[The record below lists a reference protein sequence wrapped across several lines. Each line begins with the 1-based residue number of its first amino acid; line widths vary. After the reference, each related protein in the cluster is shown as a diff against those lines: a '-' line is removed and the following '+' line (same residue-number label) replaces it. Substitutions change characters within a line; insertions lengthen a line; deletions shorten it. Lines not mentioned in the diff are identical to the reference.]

1 MHYLEVSGIFCFWS
15 SIFLGTFL
23 NYYRLSVAPKAAS
36 LSPTLGVLFPTLAAY
51 IERLWPLF
59 MLLVFYMGYWAVCLL
74 IFQKLPIFRNS
85 GLVIGIGAGVFSLLA
100 LIFQWIV
107 FIFRLHIFEQI
118 PGWYWPIMVKPNLIK
133 NSAFFIT
140 LLVFILLTLFLVHK
154 FPRKYFIGLILTS
167 LAFIGTQLSVGYME
181 GRGLA
186 SLTDRFFLSYHR
198 VYTEEACNSSVSAYN
213 AIVNYEDNYPSMFFQ
228 TKPPG
233 VLWLSFQI
241 KNLANL
247 RFLSPVLDRFS
258 NDLTLSEFLPGMSSL
273 SCKRTMALVT
283 LLFPLVASTSIWV
296 IYGFSKRIIGGSD
309 FALIASYSAI
319 LFLLA
324 PNIVLL
330 ALFPD
335 QALYSPLFLLVA
347 GVIFWSMKN
356 KSFAGCFLAG
366 IALYCANFLSFSMLP
381 LFIVPLIYFACTL
394 WQEEKLSEFWARNK
408 STLFPIGLGALF
420 TLIVFKVFVNYD
432 IFTRFQRMMTTRI
445 EGDFYTRL
453 GISLTREATFFEKI
467 QQTWNAAILNNI
479 ELAVAINIPVF
490 VLFVVMGLRSVSN
503 VFNRKPDPNSPINA
517 TLFITYLALNAIR
530 AVLGEAGR
538 LWMFW
543 VPVMALLTVQY
554 LLPFFRRNR
563 WAMPV
568 FACGLIFSLFLTY
581 QFQDYLMPQLLP

>member
-1 MHYLEVSGIFCFWS
+1 MHYLKVSGIVSFWS

-23 NYYRLSVAPKAAS
+23 SYYRLSVAPKVAS

-51 IERLWPLF
+51 MERLWPLF
-59 MLLVFYMGYWAVCLL
+59 MLLVFCMGYWTVCLL
-74 IFQKLPIFRNS
+74 MFQKIPLFRNP

-100 LIFQWIV
+100 SIFQWVV
-107 FIFRLHIFEQI
+107 FVFRLHIFEQI
-118 PGWYWPIMVKPNLIK
+118 PGWYWPIIVKPDIISNG
-133 NSAFFIT
+133 AFFIA
-140 LLVFILLTLFLVHK
+140 LLVFIQLILFLVHR
-154 FPRKYFIGLILTS
+154 FPLKYFVGLILTS
-167 LAFIGTQLSVGYME
+167 LAFIGMQLSVGYME

-198 VYTEEACNSSVSAYN
+198 VYIEEACISSVSAHH
-213 AIVNYEDNYPSMFFQ
+213 AVVNYEDNYPAMFFQ

-241 KNLANL
+241 KSLADL
-247 RFLSPVLDRFS
+247 PLLSTALDRFS
-258 NDLTLSEFLPGMSSL
+258 NDLTLSEFLPGMLSP

-296 IYGFSKRIIGGSD
+296 IYGFSKRIIDGSD

-324 PNIVLL
+324 PNIILL

-335 QALYSPLFLLVA
+335 QALYPPLFLLVA

-381 LFIVPLIYFACTL
+381 LFVVPLIYFACTL
-394 WQEEKLSEFWARNK
+394 WQDEKLSEFWARIK
-408 STLFPIGLGALF
+408 STLLPIGLGVLF
-420 TLIVFKVFVNYD
+420 TLIVFKVFLNYD
-432 IFTRFQRMMTTRI
+432 IFTRFQRMMATRI

-453 GISLTREATFFEKI
+453 GISLTQEATFLVKI

-490 VLFVVMGLRSVSN
+490 VFFIIMGLRSALD
-503 VFNRKPDPNSPINA
+503 VFNRKPDPNSAINA
-517 TLFITYLALNAIR
+517 TLFITYLVLNAIR

-538 LWMFW
+538 LWMFL

-554 LLPFFRRNR
+554 LFPFLRRNR

-568 FACGLIFSLFLTY
+568 FVCGLISSLFLTY
-581 QFQDYLMPQLLP
+581 QFQDYLMP